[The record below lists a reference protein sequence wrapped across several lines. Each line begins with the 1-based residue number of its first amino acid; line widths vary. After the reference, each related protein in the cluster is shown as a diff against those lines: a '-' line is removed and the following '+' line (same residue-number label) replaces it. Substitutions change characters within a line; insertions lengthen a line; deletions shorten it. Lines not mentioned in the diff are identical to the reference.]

1 MAPPLTTRRSRG
13 DARASDA
20 GRDRMETSMDGQ
32 YAQYPSLREKVV
44 LVTGGGSGIG
54 ASIVEHFCAQR
65 ATVAFVDID
74 ETESL
79 ALCRHL
85 AGRGDP
91 APRFEHCDLR
101 DVAALQDVIRRVAAD
116 AGPITALVN
125 NAGND
130 DRHATMA
137 VTPDYWNDRIAVN
150 LRHQF
155 FAAQAVH
162 PQMKAAGG
170 GAIVNSGSISWMNS
184 EGGYNAYTTAKA
196 AVHGMTRG
204 LARDWGP
211 DRIRVNTVV
220 PGWVMTQRQID
231 LWLDADG
238 ERQLFENQCLK
249 EKLYP
254 PDIARMVLWLCADDS
269 RMCTAQNFVVD
280 AGWT

>member
-1 MAPPLTTRRSRG
+1 
-13 DARASDA
+13 
-20 GRDRMETSMDGQ
+20 MDQ
-32 YAQYPSLREKVV
+32 RFANYPSLRDKHVFI
-44 LVTGGGSGIG
+44 TGGGSSIG
-54 ASIVEHFCAQR
+54 ASVVEHFCQQQASV
-65 ATVAFVDID
+65 TFVDVA
-74 ETESL
+74 EPVSR
-79 ALCRHL
+79 ALCASIAA
-85 AGRGDP
+85 AGGRSP
-91 APRFEHCDLR
+91 QYVHCDLR
-101 DVAALQDVIRRVAAD
+101 DVAALQRAIRDAA
-116 AGPITALVN
+116 AKSGPITALVN
-125 NAGND
+125 NAAND
-130 DRHATMA
+130 DRHRTAD
-137 VTPDYWNDRIAVN
+137 VTLDYWNDRIAVN

-162 PQMKAAGG
+162 SQMKEAGG
-170 GAIVNSGSISWMNS
+170 GSIVNFGSISWMNA

-254 PDIARMVLWLCADDS
+254 PDIARMVLWLAADDS